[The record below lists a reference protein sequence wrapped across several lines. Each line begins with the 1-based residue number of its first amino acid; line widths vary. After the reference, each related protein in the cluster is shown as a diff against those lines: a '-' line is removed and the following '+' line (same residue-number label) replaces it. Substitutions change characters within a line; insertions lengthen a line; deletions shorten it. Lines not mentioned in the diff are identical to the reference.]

1 MLGLA
6 SLAVLHLPQPQSTRN
21 RARYPKLSL
30 LKFAFQ
36 VQTSDS
42 WSTSLALLLPAPSP
56 QPSSTGLSCC
66 WDPFPSPGSPVQNCA
81 VTSSLDYCDVSS
93 GVISLV
99 SPTPISPEK
108 SSPDCPLFCR
118 FYPDPTRTHCPT
130 PPPASSRGPEPMTAP

>member
-6 SLAVLHLPQPQSTRN
+6 SLAVLHLPQPQSTPN